1 VAIPVFCQ
9 PVWDWFIEAAWAA
22 GLLPEPV
29 AAVEWQPDGFEA
41 VDPQKD
47 ATADLMEIRMGTK
60 TLRQAIAQRGWNP
73 DAMLEEI
80 ARTNADLDR
89 LEITLDSDPR
99 KVTQQG
105 LMQRNLSDAEGAD
118 PAN

>member
-1 VAIPVFCQ
+1 
-9 PVWDWFIEAAWAA
+9 
-22 GLLPEPV
+22 
-29 AAVEWQPDGFEA
+29 
-41 VDPQKD
+41 
-47 ATADLMEIRMGTK
+47 
-60 TLRQAIAQRGWNP
+60 
-73 DAMLEEI
+73 MLEEI